1 MSMTQEYNYCL
12 IGNPNSGKSSI
23 FNCLTGLK
31 QKIGNFPGVTVEK
44 KEGFF
49 QSKNSKIN
57 LVDLPGTYS
66 LYPRKE
72 DEIISF
78 KYLMEE
84 HFNDHLTGVVLV
96 TDATNIKRNL
106 LLGLQIKDL
115 GIPMVMAITMH
126 DVATKKGI
134 KIDFEGLS
142 KTFQIPYIILN
153 PLKNKGLQGLKNYL
167 SNPENLSK
175 ANTIDSYVLPN
186 EIELLLKK
194 EIRIP
199 KTTYFAWQMSVNHNI
214 LDLPTELQ
222 QNIEE
227 FKKNNNIP
235 ISKIQAE
242 ETLKRYEFLN
252 AELKKWVIEPTL
264 KERKM
269 FTEKLDNIL
278 ISRTWGYLILT
289 IVMLIVF
296 QMMFWLAEYPKSL
309 IEDFFVFLQNSVH
322 QYLPN
327 DWWEKLIEEGLLA
340 GLSGVAVFIPQ
351 IMILFGLI
359 TFLEDSGYMARISF
373 LMDRLLRKVGLNG
386 KSIMPMISGF
396 ACAVPSIISCRNI
409 ENKKERLLTIFIL
422 PLMSCSA
429 RLPVYTILI
438 SVFVPEQYFFGFLS
452 LQGLI
457 IMLFYILGV
466 LFALLLSW
474 VLKKIINSNEK
485 SFFILELPLYKI
497 PRWKNIATTM
507 FHKASF
513 FLFDAGKIILLLS
526 FVLWFLNSNGPSKR
540 YNKIQQDY
548 EVALQIYPEKK
559 DSLTKNLHSLQLEN
573 SYTGIV
579 GKWITPVFEPI
590 GFDWKMDIALLSSF
604 VAREV
609 FVSTMATL
617 YSFNPEEP
625 NKSLESKLQKATAPN
640 GKKLYSIPVC
650 LSLLVFYA
658 LALQCISTIVMVYKE
673 VKSYKII
680 ILQFVTLSSIAYFL
694 SWVTFNIANLFF

>member
-1 MSMTQEYNYCL
+1 METAQIYNYCL

-49 QSKNSKIN
+49 QWKKNKIN
-57 LVDLPGTYS
+57 IVDLPGTYS
-66 LYPRKE
+66 IYPRKE
-72 DEIISF
+72 DEIITF
-78 KYLMEE
+78 KYVMEE
-84 HFNDHLTGVVLV
+84 HLNDRLTGIVLV

-115 GIPMVMAITMH
+115 GIPMVMAITMN
-126 DVATKKGI
+126 DVAHKKGI
-134 KIDFEGLS
+134 KIDFEGLY
-142 KTFQIPYIILN
+142 KTFQIPYVILN
-153 PLKNKGLQGLKNYL
+153 PLKDKGIVSLKNHL
-167 SNPENLSK
+167 SNPELLSK
-175 ANTIDSYVLPN
+175 TALSPAYRLPN
-186 EIELLLKK
+186 NIEQLLTQEIL
-194 EIRIP
+194 IP
-199 KTTYFAWQMSVNHNI
+199 KSNYFLWQLCVTHQILSV
-214 LDLPTELQ
+214 PPQLQ
-222 QNIEE
+222 QQIVEC
-227 FKKNNNIP
+227 KNKYNIP
-235 ISKIQAE
+235 IAKIQAE
-242 ETLKRYEFLN
+242 ETLNRYEYLN
-252 AELKKWVIEPTL
+252 AELKKWVVEPTL

-278 ISRTWGYLILT
+278 ISRTWGYLIL
-289 IVMLIVF
+289 IVVMLMVF
-296 QMMFWLAEYPKSL
+296 QMMFWLAEYPKTI
-309 IEDFFVFLQNSVH
+309 IEDFFVFLQNAVH
-322 QYLPN
+322 DYLPN
-327 DWWEKLIEEGLLA
+327 SWWQSFIEDGLLA
-340 GLSGVAVFIPQ
+340 GLSGVVVFVPQ

-409 ENKKERLLTIFIL
+409 ENKKERLLTIFVL

-438 SVFVPEQYFFGFLS
+438 SVFVPDYYYLGFIS

-466 LFALLLSW
+466 LLALLLSW
-474 VLKKIINSNEK
+474 VLKKIIHSKEK

-497 PRWKNIATTM
+497 PRWKNMVTTM

-526 FVLWFLNSNGPSKR
+526 FVLWFLNSNGPTSR
-540 YNKIQQDY
+540 YDKIQQEY
-548 EVALQIYPEKK
+548 EFALHQNPEKK
-559 DSLTKNLHSLQLEN
+559 DSLTKKYHALKLEN
-573 SYTGIV
+573 SFTGIV

-617 YSFNPEEP
+617 YSSDPEEP
-625 NKSLESKLQKATAPN
+625 IHTLELKLQNARSPQ
-640 GKKLYSIPVC
+640 GKKLYTIPVC

-680 ILQFVTLSSIAYFL
+680 ILQFLTLSSIAYVL
-694 SWVTFNIANLFF
+694 SWATFNIANLF